1 MPTAPVPRWAV
12 AVVNVA
18 WWALVHAGTGF
29 AAHRL
34 PEERL
39 AHDGW
44 LLRVRPGE
52 VDRYRRLGIRRWKD
66 RLPEAGA
73 LLPGGISKRH
83 VGSSLE
89 QFVRETRRAEL
100 AHWWAMAGGPVAAL
114 WNPPVGAVLMVA
126 YGTGVNAPFIA
137 IQRFNRARAQRLLQ
151 REGVRV
157 RPQPHRPRGQ
167 VPG

>member
-1 MPTAPVPRWAV
+1 MPIATLPSGALLVGN
-12 AVVNVA
+12 VV

-34 PEERL
+34 PEECL

-52 VDRYRRLGIRRWKD
+52 VGRYRRLGIRRWKD

-73 LLPGGISKRH
+73 LFPGGVSKRH
-83 VGSSLE
+83 VGGSLE
-89 QFVRETRRAEL
+89 RFVRETRRAER
-100 AHWWAMAGGPVAAL
+100 AHWWAMAGGPVSAL
-114 WNPPVGAVLMVA
+114 WNPPLGAVLMVA
-126 YGTGVNAPFIA
+126 YGVGANAPFIA
-137 IQRFNRARAQRLLQ
+137 IQRYNRSRAQRLLHLQ
-151 REGVRV
+151 G
-157 RPQPHRPRGQ
+157 